1 LRKHNEVELK
11 QVVLKLQNFRNPLA
25 SETRHPLYQAQPER
39 WLQSSVQQDVTRV
52 DVSPLPEQVY
62 EQVFAQTVA
71 QHGILDLLGITRAG
85 RLAILELK
93 TTEDPDLEFLRPEM
107 RRSHP
112 HRPGRELASRPPR
125 DDAPVMPSA
134 PHKYSPCSEATLRYD
149 SAFSHL
155 TD

>member
-1 LRKHNEVELK
+1 MNFAEELRGS
-11 QVVLKLQNFRNPLA
+11 LQEFLVGA
-25 SETRHPLYQAQPER
+25 SIEIRENGSRITAISRFPGK
-39 WLQSSVQQDVTRV
+39 
-52 DVSPLPEQVY
+52 
-62 EQVFAQTVA
+62 FAGSDRAGVRTGA
-71 QHGILDLLGITRAG
+71 CADRSTGILDLLGITRAG
-85 RLAILELK
+85 LLAILELK
-93 TTEDPDLEFLRPEM
+93 TTEDSDLEFLRPEM